1 MRLRARFVVFV
12 DRFKRRVRQ
21 GIKSGLHGTAALI
34 RKEARESIRIR
45 KGVQKQPNRPPNA
58 HTRAGLREINYHVE
72 GNGAYVGPRKFRH
85 SRSLNRPVPN
95 VHEKG
100 GIALARGR
108 RGRPSFL
115 KRFPERSFMYR
126 AVKTLKSKGKLSSKF
141 KFMLRSY

>member
-1 MRLRARFVVFV
+1 MRLRSRFIIFV

-21 GIKSGLHGTAALI
+21 GIKSGLHQTAALI
-34 RKEARESIRIR
+34 RKEARQSIRIR
-45 KGVQKQPNRPPNA
+45 KKASLPGNPPNA
-58 HTRAGLREINYHVE
+58 RHRAGLREINYHVE

-108 RGRPSFL
+108 RGRPSYL

>member
-21 GIKSGLHGTAALI
+21 GIKSGLHQTAALI
-34 RKEARESIRIR
+34 RLEARQSIRIR
-45 KGVQKQPNRPPNA
+45 KKASLPGRPP
-58 HTRAGLREINYHVE
+58 HSRTRAGLREINYHVE
-72 GNGAYVGPRKFRH
+72 GNGAYVGPRKFR
-85 SRSLNRPVPN
+85 SSNSLNRPVPN

-108 RGRPSFL
+108 RGRSAFL